1 MDAERGQVAEYIW
14 SVAILLEVYAKS
26 AGLDQCAKLLAEVS
40 AEAAK
45 FTDEPDNP
53 H

>member
-1 MDAERGQVAEYIW
+1 MRAEQSQVAEYIW

-26 AGLDQCAKLLAEVS
+26 AGLDRCAKLLAEVAS
-40 AEAAK
+40 EAAN
-45 FTDEPDNP
+45 FTDESDNK